1 MLGRWLQFLFSIPQV
16 NLAMIDT
23 ILLFALVLIF
33 ISFFLFAFIKRN
45 KFSRLKIL
53 LFVVIG
59 SVLIISLF
67 LYTGTNKIKSDI
79 SRLIENSRQ
88 KKAEEVYALLFKKS
102 VDNSLKIINFKDQVI
117 PKIDCCIWMEVKLS
131 PTELGRVIHLKKYK
145 EAKLTKSDSLD
156 FLASFGDR
164 PKWWTPQILGDS
176 VFKLNIKFDQDNEQT
191 LFFSNDS
198 SHIYLC
204 DQAL

>member
-1 MLGRWLQFLFSIPQV
+1 
-16 NLAMIDT
+16 MIDT
-23 ILLFALVLIF
+23 ILLFALVIIF
-33 ISFFLFAFIKRN
+33 ILFILFSIIKRN
-45 KFSRLKIL
+45 KFTRSSFL
-53 LFVVIG
+53 LLAAIG
-59 SVLIISLF
+59 SILIISLF
-67 LYTGTNKIKSDI
+67 LYTGTSKIKSDI
-79 SRLIENSRQ
+79 SRLIENSSP

-102 VDNSLKIINFKDQVI
+102 VDSSLEIINFKDQVI

-145 EAKLTKSDSLD
+145 EAKLNKSDSLN
-156 FLASFGDR
+156 FLSPFGDR

-176 VFKLNIKFDQDNEQT
+176 IYKLNIKFDQDNEQT